1 MHMPGLAWLE
11 LRVEENDAGETMYHQ
26 HAIYHPK
33 GLAGHAYWWS
43 VWPFHGFVFGSM
55 TRNITK
61 AAAELDA
68 EKYSTNTAN

>member
-1 MHMPGLAWLE
+1 
-11 LRVEENDAGETMYHQ
+11 MYHQ

-68 EKYSTNTAN
+68 RPKELNTAN